1 MKKAIL
7 FDMDG
12 VLVDSEPFYFKRKMD
27 FLTEQKISITME
39 ELHVYIGRNM
49 IDILCDKVPSA
60 IIRKELQASYV
71 LYTEMHPINYASVIR
86 PYLIETLEKLSSLG
100 YACAL
105 VSSSPSRII
114 KKAITECAIDSYFQC
129 IISGDDVTHCKPDP
143 QAYVFAMKK
152 LHVMP
157 EECLIIEDSQ
167 VGICA
172 GKRAGAYVLALR
184 DQFFNINQAN
194 CDAQIDSLK
203 EIFLYL

>member
-12 VLVDSEPFYFKRKMD
+12 VLVDSEPFNFKRKMD
-27 FLTEQKISITME
+27 FLKEQKIPITTE
-39 ELHVYIGRNM
+39 ELHAYIGRNM
-49 IDILCDKVPSA
+49 IDILFDKVPSM
-60 IIRKELQASYV
+60 IIRKKLQDSYV
-71 LYTEMHPINYASVIR
+71 LYTEMHPINYASIIR
-86 PYLIETLEKLSSLG
+86 LGLIETLEKLSSLG
-100 YACAL
+100 CVCAL

-129 IISGDDVTHCKPDP
+129 IISGDDVTYCKPDP

-157 EECLIIEDSQ
+157 EECLIVEDSQ

-184 DQFFNINQAN
+184 DPYFNINQTN

-203 EIFLYL
+203 EIFLHL